1 MGLGCPRMS
10 LHCLYQSF
18 IATVPGEGHGEGKP
32 VSKLAL
38 TSLWLCPSCLTSL
51 VFNFV

>member
-1 MGLGCPRMS
+1 MGLGCP
-10 LHCLYQSF
+10 HVPALY